1 MSEVQ
6 GRSSGAMT
14 PERRFGIAISVAL
27 ILGGA
32 YWALTN
38 LTEEAKAT
46 QGSYPVQGTS
56 LTVVSKS
63 SDVEV
68 VAGDV
73 REIKVERKF
82 KKTVFGSNPKES
94 YRDGKL
100 EVKSSGCTFMSLGCS
115 TDYLITVP
123 KDLKVSVDNTS
134 GTVKVSD
141 VAEVGKLKTTSGDI
155 EVHGVGGGEI
165 TLDATSGDIE
175 GGALTAKKV
184 HSKTTSGKVE
194 LTFAAAPDEVQAQ
207 GTSGDVTVLVP
218 EGVETYKVDADT
230 SSGDE
235 RTELRTDPAATRTI
249 TAKTSSGDVTVEYAN

>member
-6 GRSSGAMT
+6 GRAGREMT

-46 QGSYPVQGTS
+46 QGNFPVQGNS

-73 REIKVERKF
+73 SEIKVDRKF
-82 KKTVFGSNPKES
+82 KKTVFGSDPDES
-94 YRDGKL
+94 YQNGKL
-100 EVKSSGCTFMSLGCS
+100 ELKASGCSFLSFGCG
-115 TDYLITVP
+115 TDYVITVP
-123 KDLKVSVDNTS
+123 KELAVSVENTS
-134 GTVKVSD
+134 GTIKVSD

-155 EVHGVGGGEI
+155 EVHGAGGEL

-175 GGALTAKKV
+175 ASGLTATKV
-184 HSKTTSGKVE
+184 FGKTTSGKIDLGFTV
-194 LTFAAAPDEVQAQ
+194 APQEVRAQ
-207 GTSGDVTVLVP
+207 GTSGDVTVVVP
-218 EGVETYKVDADT
+218 EGAEAYKVDTDT

-235 RTELRTDPAATRTI
+235 HTEVRTDPVATRTI
-249 TAKTSSGDVTVEYAN
+249 TAKTSSGDVSVEYDR

>member
-1 MSEVQ
+1 
-6 GRSSGAMT
+6 MT

-46 QGSYPVQGTS
+46 QDSYPVQGTS

-82 KKTVFGSNPKES
+82 KKTVFGSDPDES

-100 EVKSSGCTFMSLGCS
+100 EVKSNGCTFMSFGCR
-115 TDYLITVP
+115 TDYVITVP
-123 KDLKVSVDNTS
+123 KDLTVSVDNTS

-141 VAEVGKLKTTSGDI
+141 VAEVGKLKTTSGNI
-155 EVHGVGGGEI
+155 EVHGGGGEM

-175 GGALTAKKV
+175 ATALTATKV
-184 HSKTTSGKVE
+184 HAKTTSGEVE
-194 LTFAAAPDEVQAQ
+194 LTFAAAPSEVQAQ

-218 EGVETYKVDADT
+218 EGSETYKVDTDT

-235 RTELRTDPAATRTI
+235 HTELRTDPAATRTI
-249 TAKTSSGDVTVEYAN
+249 TAKTSSGDVAVEYAN

>member
-63 SDVEV
+63 SDIEV

-82 KKTVFGSNPKES
+82 KKTVFGSDPDES

-100 EVKSSGCTFMSLGCS
+100 EVKANGCTFMSFGCA
-115 TDYLITVP
+115 TDYVITVP

-141 VAEVGKLKTTSGDI
+141 VAEIGKLKTTSGDI
-155 EVHGVGGGEI
+155 EVHGGGGEM

-175 GGALTAKKV
+175 GTALTATTV
-184 HSKTTSGKVE
+184 HGKTTSGKVE
-194 LTFAAAPDEVQAQ
+194 LTFVSAPQEVRAQ

-218 EGVETYKVDADT
+218 EGSETYKVDTDT

-235 RTELRTDPAATRTI
+235 HTELRTDPAATRTI
-249 TAKTSSGDVTVEYAN
+249 TAKTSSGDVSVEYAN